1 MSVDAAE
8 YGRRTLPYVS
18 ETEYRLNHKTVNIII
33 FKIRYLFLLIYFV
46 KYNFYPHKDS
56 IS

>member
-18 ETEYRLNHKTVNIII
+18 ETEYRLNHKTVIII